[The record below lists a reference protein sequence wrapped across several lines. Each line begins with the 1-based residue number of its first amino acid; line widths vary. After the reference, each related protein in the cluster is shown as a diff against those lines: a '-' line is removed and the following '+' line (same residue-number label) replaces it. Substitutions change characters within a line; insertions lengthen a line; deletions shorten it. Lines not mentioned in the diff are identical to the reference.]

1 MMFFLRTDGA
11 GSTFPKAGVLIS
23 AWFLIGMLTGA
34 VLGQTQ
40 ESALKSTPEAP
51 IRKGPVAQTSKKT
64 VLTVKGAAQGKT
76 FRFDLPSLEKL
87 GLIRY
92 TSKNIWYDKPVTY
105 EGVLGSKLLEFVGV
119 PAGAT
124 KLKMR
129 ALNDYVVE
137 IPIEDFRRW
146 PVMLALK
153 LNGKYMSVREKGP
166 IWVVYPNHLYPELQS
181 RSYQGKWIWQLQE
194 ISFE

>member
-1 MMFFLRTDGA
+1 MPFPRTIGT
-11 GSTFPKAGVLIS
+11 GSAFPKAGVVIS
-23 AWFLIGMLTGA
+23 VWFLIGMLTA
-34 VLGQTQ
+34 TVLGQNQ
-40 ESALKSTPEAP
+40 QSTPKPAQGTAK
-51 IRKGPVAQTSKKT
+51 RKDPVPQPGKKV
-64 VLTVKGAAQGKT
+64 VLTVIGAAHGKS
-76 FRFDLPSLEKL
+76 FKFDLPSLEKL

-105 EGVLGSKLLEFVGV
+105 EGVLGSQLLDFIGV
-119 PAGAT
+119 PTGAT
-124 KLKMR
+124 KMKMR

-153 LNGKYMSVREKGP
+153 LNGKYMSIREKGP
-166 IWVVYPNHLYPELQS
+166 IWVVYPNHLHPELLS
-181 RSYQGKWIWQLQE
+181 RSYQGKWIWQLVE

>member
-1 MMFFLRTDGA
+1 MPFLRTDRTGP
-11 GSTFPKAGVLIS
+11 TFPKAGVVIS
-23 AWFLIGMLTGA
+23 VWFLAGMLTGT
-34 VLGQTQ
+34 VLGQNQ
-40 ESALKSTPEAP
+40 ESTLEIIPETPM
-51 IRKGPVAQTSKKT
+51 RKGLVAQPIKKV
-64 VLTVKGAAQGKT
+64 VLTIKGAAHGKT
-76 FRFDLPSLEKL
+76 FKFDLSSLEKL

-92 TSKNIWYDKPVTY
+92 ASKNIWYDQPVTY
-105 EGVLGSKLLEFVGV
+105 EGVLGSKLLDFIGV

-124 KLKMR
+124 KMKMR

>member
-1 MMFFLRTDGA
+1 MRFFRINGTGF
-11 GSTFPKAGVLIS
+11 TFAKAGVVIS
-23 AWFLIGMLTGA
+23 ALLLAGMQTA
-34 VLGQTQ
+34 TVLGQNQ
-40 ESALKSTPEAP
+40 ASNLKLARETPVSQP
-51 IRKGPVAQTSKKT
+51 SKKV
-64 VLTVKGAAQGKT
+64 VLTVIGAARGKT
-76 FRFDLPSLEKL
+76 FKFDVSALEKL

-105 EGVLGSKLLEFVGV
+105 EGVLGSKLLDFIDV

-124 KLKMR
+124 KMKLR

-153 LNGKYMSVREKGP
+153 MNGKYMSIRDKGP
-166 IWVVYPNHLYPELQS
+166 IWVVYPNHLHPELLS
-181 RSYQGKWIWQLQE
+181 RSYQGRWIWQLKE

>member
-1 MMFFLRTDGA
+1 MRFFRNDGT
-11 GSTFPKAGVLIS
+11 GSALPKAGVVIS
-23 AWFLIGMLTGA
+23 VCFLVGMLTA
-34 VLGQTQ
+34 TVLGQKPESTLKLSSETQ
-40 ESALKSTPEAP
+40 
-51 IRKGPVAQTSKKT
+51 IRKTLVAQHIKKV
-64 VLTVKGAAQGKT
+64 VLTIKGAARGKI
-76 FRFDLPSLEKL
+76 FRFDLDALEKL

-105 EGVLGSKLLEFVGV
+105 EGVLGSKLLDFIGV
-119 PAGAT
+119 PPGAT
-124 KLKMR
+124 KMKMR
-129 ALNDYVVE
+129 ALNDYVVK

-166 IWVVYPNHLYPELQS
+166 IWVVYPNHLHPELDS
-181 RSYQGKWIWQLQE
+181 RSYQGKWIWQLME